1 MLSVDISLV
10 VVFLMVWILVVV
22 LTRLFF
28 KPLRKVM
35 ENRDRTIDEDRAAG
49 ESASSEQ
56 ETLLRKIE
64 DDIKQTRT
72 AALAARQTLE
82 RRAAEQKERLL
93 GEVSRECR
101 EEVSRARAQLEKQV
115 ETLKTE
121 LESESER
128 MAERIENKLLS

>member
-35 ENRDRTIDEDRAAG
+35 ETRDRTIEEDRAAG
-49 ESASSEQ
+49 ESASVEQ

-72 AALAARQTLE
+72 AALAARQSLE
-82 RRAAEQKERLL
+82 RQAAEQKERLL
-93 GEVSRECR
+93 SDVSRECR

-115 ETLKTE
+115 ESLKAE
-121 LESESER
+121 LETESER